1 METNN
6 IVKNIPIEN
15 PPKSKMKDFWEIVR
29 FALIALIIVIP
40 IRTYIAKPF
49 IVEGASM
56 FPTFQDK
63 NYLIVDE
70 ISYHL
75 GDPTRGDVVVFHPP
89 QDEAVYYIKRIIGL
103 PSETVSIKK
112 GIVTII
118 NKENPDGFVLNEPYI
133 SEIGT
138 STLAKELNNK
148 EYFVMGDNR
157 PYSSDSRYWGA
168 LPRDHIKGRAF
179 LRLLPISNI
188 DMFPG
193 EHRTYATN

>member
-1 METNN
+1 METNT
-6 IVKNIPIEN
+6 ISKEEPVK
-15 PPKSKMKDFWEIVR
+15 KSKMKDLWEILK
-29 FALIALIIVIP
+29 FAIVALLIVIP

-56 FPTFQDK
+56 VPTFKDK

-75 GDPTRGDVVVFHPP
+75 GDPKRGDVVVFHPP
-89 QDEAVYYIKRIIGL
+89 QNPSVYYIKRVIGL
-103 PSETVSIKK
+103 PGETVVIKN
-112 GIVTII
+112 GIVTIK
-118 NKENPDGFVLNEPYI
+118 NKENPEGIILEEPYV

-138 STLAKELNNK
+138 TTLTKEIGPL

-168 LPRDHIKGRAF
+168 LPRDHIEGRAF
-179 LRLLPISNI
+179 LRLLPVDDI
-188 DMFPG
+188 DLFPG
-193 EHRTYATN
+193 EHRTY

>member
-1 METNN
+1 METNT
-6 IVKNIPIEN
+6 ISKEEPVK
-15 PPKSKMKDFWEIVR
+15 KSKMKDLWEILK
-29 FALIALIIVIP
+29 FAIVALLIVIP

-56 FPTFQDK
+56 VPTFKDK

-75 GDPTRGDVVVFHPP
+75 GDPKRGDVVVFHPP
-89 QDEAVYYIKRIIGL
+89 QNPSVYYIKRVIGL
-103 PSETVSIKK
+103 PGETVVIKN
-112 GIVTII
+112 GIVTIK
-118 NKENPDGFVLNEPYI
+118 NKENPEGMILEEPYV

-138 STLAKELNNK
+138 TTLTKEIGPL

-168 LPRDHIKGRAF
+168 LPRDHIEGRAF
-179 LRLLPISNI
+179 LRLLPVDDI
-188 DMFPG
+188 DLFPG
-193 EHRTYATN
+193 EHRTY